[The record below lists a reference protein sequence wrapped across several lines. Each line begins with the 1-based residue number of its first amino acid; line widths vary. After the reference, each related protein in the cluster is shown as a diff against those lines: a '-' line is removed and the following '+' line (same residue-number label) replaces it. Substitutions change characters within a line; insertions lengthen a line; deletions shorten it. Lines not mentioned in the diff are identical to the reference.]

1 MTSTPLVA
9 SPLRRTPLFESH
21 VAAGAKMVD
30 FGGFEMPLKYAGESV
45 EHLAVRNGVG
55 VFDVSHMGEVFIE
68 GEGALAFVQSLVT
81 NDAAKIVDGQAMY
94 AGLLNE
100 RGTFVDDVIVY
111 RFSPTR
117 FLVCVN
123 AGNQD
128 KDFVWIQQQAKF
140 FDDRSPTA
148 SLTVRNESAAWSQL
162 AVQGPKAVDL
172 VASLCGESVRAIKG
186 YHFAALPVLAD
197 KDAIVAR
204 TGYTGE
210 DGFELYVHNAY
221 APALWDALVAG
232 GAVPA
237 GLACRD
243 TLRLEAGMCLY
254 GNDIDDEHTPL
265 EANLGWIVKL
275 EGRPRFTGQDV
286 LEQQKRDGTKRL
298 LRGLEMLER
307 GIARHGY
314 TVHAS
319 GEEGSGQIGVVTS
332 GTQAPFVN
340 KPIAMAYLDKPHSD
354 LGSTVFV
361 DVRGRKLKASVVKL
375 PFYKRPS

>member
-1 MTSTPLVA
+1 VTLK
-9 SPLRRTPLFESH
+9 RTPLFEKH

-30 FGGFEMPLKYAGESV
+30 FGGFEMPLKYTSETA
-45 EHLAVRNGVG
+45 EHMAVRQSAG
-55 VFDVSHMGEVFIE
+55 VFDVSHMGEVFVE
-68 GEGALAFVQSLVT
+68 GPDALPFMQKLVT
-81 NDAAKIVDGQAMY
+81 NDAGRIVDGQAMY

-111 RFSPTR
+111 RYSPTR

-123 AGNQD
+123 ASNQD
-128 KDFVWIQQQAKF
+128 KDFAWIKAQAEKL
-140 FDDRSPTA
+140 SPSTKV
-148 SLTVRNESAAWSQL
+148 TNEGPQWSQL
-162 AVQGPKAVDL
+162 AVQGPRAADI
-172 VASLCGESVRAIKG
+172 VAKLCGDDVRGIAG
-186 YHFAALPVLAD
+186 YHFKPGKILGHD
-197 KDAIVAR
+197 GIIAR

-210 DGFELYVHNAY
+210 DGFELYVKNEH
-221 APALWDALVAG
+221 APALWDAVVAA
-232 GAVPA
+232 GAAPC

-275 EGRPRFTGQDV
+275 DGRPPFVGADV
-286 LEQQKRDGTKRL
+286 LQKQKASGTTRL
-298 LRGLEMLER
+298 LRGLEMIDR

-314 TVHAS
+314 TVHDES
-319 GEEGSGQIGVVTS
+319 GAQIGVVTS

-340 KPIAMAYLDKPHSD
+340 KAIAMAYVDKPHAE

-361 DVRGRKLKASVVKL
+361 DVRGRKLKALVVKL
-375 PFYKRPS
+375 PFYKRPA

>member
-1 MTSTPLVA
+1 MSSLK
-9 SPLRRTPLFESH
+9 RTPLFDKH

-30 FGGFEMPLKYAGESV
+30 FGGFEMPLKYAGESL
-45 EHLAVRNGVG
+45 EHLAVRHGVG
-55 VFDVSHMGEVFIE
+55 LFDVSHMGEVFIE
-68 GEGALAFVQSLVT
+68 GTGALAFVQSLVT
-81 NDAAKIVDGQAMY
+81 NDAGKIADGQAMY

-111 RFSPTR
+111 RFHPTR

-128 KDFVWIQQQAKF
+128 KDFAWMEQQARAF
-140 FDDRSPTA
+140 AGAPV
-148 SLTVRNESAAWSQL
+148 TVRNESAHWSQL
-162 AVQGPKAVDL
+162 AVQGPKAIDL
-172 VASLCGESVRAIKG
+172 VATLCGESVRAIKG
-186 YHFAALPVLAD
+186 FHFAQGRVLGDESAL
-197 KDAIVAR
+197 IAR

-210 DGFELYVHNAY
+210 DGFELYVHNEH
-221 APALWDALVAG
+221 APALWDALIAG

-237 GLACRD
+237 GLASRD

-265 EANLGWIVKL
+265 EANLGFIVKL

-286 LEQQKRDGTKRL
+286 LEQQKRDGTTRL
-298 LRGLEMLER
+298 LRGLVMVDR

-314 TVHAS
+314 TVHDDA
-319 GEEGSGQIGVVTS
+319 GAQVGVVTS

-340 KPIAMAYLDKPHSD
+340 KPIAMAYLDKPHAN
-354 LGSTVFV
+354 LASTVFV
-361 DVRGRKLKASVVKL
+361 DVRGRKLQATVVKL
-375 PFYKRPS
+375 PFYQRPS

>member
-1 MTSTPLVA
+1 MTLK
-9 SPLRRTPLFESH
+9 RTPLYDRH
-21 VAAGAKMVD
+21 VKAGAKMVD
-30 FGGFEMPLKYAGESV
+30 FGGFEMPLKYSSETT
-45 EHLAVRNGVG
+45 EHMAVRRAVG

-68 GEGALAFVQSLVT
+68 GDGALAFVQSLVT
-81 NDAAKIVDGQAMY
+81 NDAGKIVDGQAMY

-111 RFSPTR
+111 RFNPKK

-123 AGNQD
+123 ASNQD
-128 KDFVWIQQQAKF
+128 KDFEWIKSKAVP
-140 FDDRSPTA
+140 SSA
-148 SLTVRNESAAWSQL
+148 VVVRNEGAQWSQL
-162 AVQGPKAVDL
+162 AVQGPAAVDV
-172 VASLCGESVRAIKG
+172 VARMCGEHVRAIKG
-186 YHFAALPVLAD
+186 YHFLAGQQVGRD
-197 KDAIVAR
+197 KDAIIAR

-210 DGFELYVHNAY
+210 DGFELYVHNEH
-221 APALWDALVAG
+221 APNLWDALITN
-232 GAVPA
+232 AVVPC

-275 EGRPRFTGQDV
+275 DGRNPRFVGQDV
-286 LEQQKRDGTKRL
+286 LEAQKRDGTKRL
-298 LRGLEMLER
+298 LRGLEMKER

-314 TVHAS
+314 TVHDAS
-319 GEEGSGQIGVVTS
+319 GAHVGVVTS

-354 LGSTVFV
+354 LGKTVFV
-361 DVRGRKLKASVVKL
+361 DVRGRKLAADVVKL
-375 PFYKRPS
+375 PFYKRATA